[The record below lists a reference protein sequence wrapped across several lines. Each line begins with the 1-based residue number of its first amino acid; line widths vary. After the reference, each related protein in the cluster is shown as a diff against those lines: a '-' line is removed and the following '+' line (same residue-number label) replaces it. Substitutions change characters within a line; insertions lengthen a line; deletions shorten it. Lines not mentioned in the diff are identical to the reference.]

1 MGVEAERL
9 CGWLW
14 WQVEEVNGYFE
25 QVLDEFLQAAKQDRE
40 DAYVKPADDAGETT
54 GGLLAAEGEDRVD
67 AGARDTGGVLAAEV
81 KERARCCGSRCRL
94 AC

>member
-1 MGVEAERL
+1 MESDRL
-9 CGWLW
+9 CGWLR

-54 GGLLAAEGEDRVD
+54 GGLWAAEGEDRVE
-67 AGARDTGGVLAAEV
+67 AGAR
-81 KERARCCGSRCRL
+81 ERAEECWRGSEGESEVLSCFFL